1 MAQAGWYN
9 DPTGENQLRYFDGV
23 NWTEEVAK
31 HPESQESDIADFFDT
46 QDNFSTRENNF
57 QDNSFAQGEESSPI
71 ASGSSAFSTPLV
83 EQKTSQK
90 GRLKGKILPIVMVVL
105 MLIVVYGKV
114 SQDKTSPKPVSTSNK
129 EIETNNTPVDTKNEE
144 EIPTK
149 EIPTEESFTEETY
162 SQEEVTGVRVGDEKA
177 ILDKASSNFTKR
189 VKSTGLILSHVNS
202 KITTEVTL
210 NPNGSIHIKNP
221 KGYGVGDSKYLY
233 LEPNLFLAYDGG
245 KVIDKLVK
253 NRGYSWV
260 RLNLS
265 NTQTGITFYSGK
277 YYDGSNIALFWNYLK
292 KYSSGITSTEGING
306 GREIMVDSLGG
317 NDWATFYVD
326 SNNNFTKV
334 IIDGDTDISTVVT
347 VKGNGKKTAKI
358 PSSGFIK
365 F

>member
-9 DPTGENQLRYFDGV
+9 DPTGENQLRYFDGS

-31 HPESQESDIADFFDT
+31 HPESEVSDLSDFFDT
-46 QDNFSTRENNF
+46 PNTFVSRDSNF
-57 QDNSFAQGEESSPI
+57 QDNSFDQGIESGPI
-71 ASGSSAFSTPLV
+71 ASGSSAFSTPAV
-83 EQKTSQK
+83 EQKTFK
-90 GRLKGKILPIVMVVL
+90 KNGLKSKILPIVMVVL
-105 MLIVVYGKV
+105 LLIVVYGKIT
-114 SQDKTSPKPVSTSNK
+114 QDKTSPKPFPD
-129 EIETNNTPVDTKNEE
+129 TNNEVTTDANPVDTKNNE
-144 EIPTK
+144 EIPV
-149 EIPTEESFTEETY
+149 EESTA
-162 SQEEVTGVRVGDEKA
+162 EEVYAEDEAIGVRIGDEKN

-189 VKSTGLILSHVNS
+189 IKSTGVVLSHVNS

-210 NPNGSIHIKNP
+210 NPNGSVYIKNP

-245 KVIDKLVK
+245 TAINKLVK

-277 YYDGSNIALFWNYLK
+277 YYDGSNIAMFWSYLK
-292 KYSSGITSTEGING
+292 KYSSGITSTESVNG

-334 IIDGDTDISTVVT
+334 VIDGDTDISTIVT

-358 PSSGFIK
+358 PSGGFIK